1 MKSINKKG
9 NNVMKY
15 PLSANKMNEISNKP
29 TPNTKGE
36 LMSNTYSKDE
46 LKNIDVTLP
55 IEISNSLIKKNEDTF
70 FYVMNYNENIFGKV
84 EDMRKK

>member
-1 MKSINKKG
+1 
-9 NNVMKY
+9 MKY

-55 IEISNSLIKKNEDTF
+55 MEVSNSLIKKNEDSF
-70 FYVMNYNENIFGKV
+70 FYIMNYNENIFGEV
-84 EDMRKK
+84 EDMGKK

>member
-1 MKSINKKG
+1 
-9 NNVMKY
+9 MKY
-15 PLSANKMNEISNKP
+15 PLSANRMNEISNKP

>member
-1 MKSINKKG
+1 
-9 NNVMKY
+9 MKY
-15 PLSANKMNEISNKP
+15 PLSANKINEISNKP

-55 IEISNSLIKKNEDTF
+55 IEVSNSLIKKNEDTF
-70 FYVMNYNENIFGKV
+70 FYVMNYNENIFGTL

>member
-1 MKSINKKG
+1 
-9 NNVMKY
+9 MKY

-55 IEISNSLIKKNEDTF
+55 IEVSNSLIKKNEDTF
-70 FYVMNYNENIFGKV
+70 FYVMNYNENIFGTL

>member
-1 MKSINKKG
+1 
-9 NNVMKY
+9 MKY
-15 PLSANKMNEISNKP
+15 PLSANRMNEISNKP

-46 LKNIDVTLP
+46 LRNIDVSLP

>member
-1 MKSINKKG
+1 
-9 NNVMKY
+9 MKY

>member
-1 MKSINKKG
+1 
-9 NNVMKY
+9 MKY

-55 IEISNSLIKKNEDTF
+55 IEVSNSLIKKNEDTF
-70 FYVMNYNENIFGKV
+70 FYVMNYNENIFGEV

>member
-1 MKSINKKG
+1 
-9 NNVMKY
+9 MKY
-15 PLSANKMNEISNKP
+15 PLSANRMNEISNKP

-46 LKNIDVTLP
+46 LRNIDVTLP

>member
-9 NNVMKY
+9 KNVMKY

-46 LKNIDVTLP
+46 LRNIDVTLP

>member
-1 MKSINKKG
+1 
-9 NNVMKY
+9 MKY

-46 LKNIDVTLP
+46 LRNIDVSLP

>member
-1 MKSINKKG
+1 
-9 NNVMKY
+9 MKY

-46 LKNIDVTLP
+46 LRNIDVTLP

>member
-9 NNVMKY
+9 KNVMKY

-46 LKNIDVTLP
+46 LRNIDVSLP